1 MFSMA
6 MWMAALVAPIQIVVG
21 DIHGLNTLEHQPQK
35 VMAMEGHF
43 ESYPNG
49 APLIL
54 IGIPAAEEA
63 TVHAALEVTNLPSL
77 ILHHGLHEQ
86 LEGLKTSTRDERPPV
101 ENGL

>member
-21 DIHGLNTLEHQPQK
+21 DLHGLNTLEHQPQK

-54 IGIPAAEEA
+54 IGSPDSEEEA
-63 TVHAALEVTNLPSL
+63 VHAAL
-77 ILHHGLHEQ
+77 GLHN
-86 LEGLKTSTRDERPPV
+86 LSSPKERAAGNECGGPCRPRW
-101 ENGL
+101 LPHT